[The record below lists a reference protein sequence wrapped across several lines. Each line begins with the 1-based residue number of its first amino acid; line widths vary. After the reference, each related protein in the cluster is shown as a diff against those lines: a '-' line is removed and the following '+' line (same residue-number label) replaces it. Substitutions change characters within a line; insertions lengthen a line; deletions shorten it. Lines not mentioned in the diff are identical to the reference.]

1 MRLLLIAPGYLPY
14 TFSENLCNGK
24 LAYAM
29 YKKGWHVDVLSKVDE
44 GPAYSTEWTEPWL
57 SLKKNNITITY
68 PVGGKL
74 TRMWDVLA
82 LLLS

>member
-29 YKKGWHVDVLSKVDE
+29 YKKGWHVDVLSRSCLFD
-44 GPAYSTEWTEPWL
+44 
-57 SLKKNNITITY
+57 
-68 PVGGKL
+68 
-74 TRMWDVLA
+74 
-82 LLLS
+82 